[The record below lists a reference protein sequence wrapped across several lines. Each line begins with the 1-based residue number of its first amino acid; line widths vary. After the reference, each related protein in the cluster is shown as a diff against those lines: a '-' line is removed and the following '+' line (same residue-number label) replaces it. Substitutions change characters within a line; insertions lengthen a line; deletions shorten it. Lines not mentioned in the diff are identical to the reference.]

1 MLEKEILTLG
11 IESSCDETSAAVLRG
26 GRTVLSNVISTQIP
40 IHQKFGGVVPEIA
53 SRKHIVNIMP
63 VMGKRAALFY
73 LTRGSVETIWIPV
86 AIFTFALIARKVDDW
101 RFYALTSLFGLAA
114 CVLAS
119 MRLDLYQAAVYLAVA
134 LCCGLS
140 AIKSRG
146 Y

>member
-1 MLEKEILTLG
+1 MIKWF
-11 IESSCDETSAAVLRG
+11 CYFF
-26 GRTVLSNVISTQIP
+26 LS
-40 IHQKFGGVVPEIA
+40 IHKSYSIIF
-53 SRKHIVNIMP
+53 NIMP

-101 RFYALTSLFGLAA
+101 RFYALTSLFGLGA

-140 AIKSRG
+140 TIKARG
-146 Y
+146 YGYGLPK

>member
-1 MLEKEILTLG
+1 MG
-11 IESSCDETSAAVLRG
+11 PDEDELSLSAAVSSATL
-26 GRTVLSNVISTQIP
+26 LPACAYSAYSI
-40 IHQKFGGVVPEIA
+40 
-53 SRKHIVNIMP
+53 IVNIMP

-101 RFYALTSLFGLAA
+101 RFYALTSLFGLVA

-119 MRLDLYQAAVYLAVA
+119 MRLDLYQAAVYVAVA